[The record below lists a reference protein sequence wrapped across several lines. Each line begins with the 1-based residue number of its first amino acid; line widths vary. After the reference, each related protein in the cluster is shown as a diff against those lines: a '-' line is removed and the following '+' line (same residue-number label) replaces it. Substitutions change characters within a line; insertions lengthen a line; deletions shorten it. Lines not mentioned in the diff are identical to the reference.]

1 MKKFFTLALL
11 ALLSLTV
18 QAQDKKTWDFTKDI
32 SDETI
37 ENTKA
42 DSKWNCTM
50 NDDGTVKQINEASKM
65 SGPFIANGTP
75 IKELE
80 GLPLGTAGLSK
91 NNNVIL
97 MPGRFRIN
105 RKNMELNFP
114 DLKNGQKLTVVGRS
128 ANADAGTGGSKAA
141 RGIAAKY
148 GYMVR
153 IDEDKESN
161 IMEGANIPGSKGT
174 YTFVYEIQTE
184 ETGAVPVAFTMS
196 PDGGIDFTLFM
207 IDEGDPINITK
218 VAYLYTGSTDGD
230 AAFTALK
237 ARENTEVTAID
248 VASQTI
254 TAASLQEYTL
264 TVIAASVPADN
275 DNVAVVKEALPWTP
289 TLNLN
294 GNMYAAWGY
303 GVAVDA
309 QPIGVVKDAK
319 SALLKGVNIQE
330 EDGVSFVELASSNIQ
345 AVNLGEY
352 FTGDAVPLKEMNL
365 EGAEGEGAIAH
376 LHNEKHNGYAYLPY
390 AADVND
396 DWSVIFNNV
405 VTTLAESKT
414 EITPAAAPVVKQE
427 FKDQNTNV
435 TISAGRN
442 QPKTQ
447 FFYTTDGSDP
457 TVESTLYTDPVNFTA
472 PCTFK
477 AVAIAEGY
485 TVSEVTSLDIL
496 IHEQPKTPVIA
507 ENRADGKTTITLTCE
522 TPDVDIWYNF
532 DETAGNDTL
541 KSTKYTEPFVIT
553 MPQNVTAFSV
563 AGGAVFSEL
572 TQKRVLVQNPRVVI
586 DVAAHFSAPQW
597 DGTNKAGLTV
607 NNGKGMFSWGASAA
621 TMYTGEGTLGTD
633 PETGDEITIYTD
645 ADLRDFEVVEEPTKK
660 ISGDGE
666 PDAWAEPEWVF
677 KSRGTCL
684 IWQNTGAQTTNFGDD
699 SNYNPSASTDVDPLF
714 PVTKNDIQF
723 YKFQSGE
730 PGNASIETINKYQAP
745 LDVVVLANMAGGPLL
760 VQVSADGA
768 EWKTIGEIAKTG
780 ASRMWGKF
788 SAAYDGTDEVYVR
801 VTQTEASGGAK
812 VFDIYIAN
820 QGEKSKA
827 LLEDLNNELTGIET
841 VADYKTKTTMG
852 IYNINGIRQQTL
864 RRGLNIVVNGDG
876 TVKKVMVK

>member
-18 QAQDKKTWDFTKDI
+18 QAQDKKTWDFSKGW
-32 SDETI
+32 SDETL
-37 ENTKA
+37 ENLEKGSEWTK
-42 DSKWNCTM
+42 
-50 NDDGTVKQINEASKM
+50 DGSSWKETGKFG
-65 SGPFIANGTP
+65 SGGFVANGEP
-75 IKELE
+75 IKELI
-80 GLPLGTAGLSK
+80 GLERSSAGLSK
-91 NNNVIL
+91 NNNYL
-97 MPGRFRIN
+97 LTGNTFRLN
-105 RKNMELNFP
+105 RNNMELKFP
-114 DLKNGQKLTVVGRS
+114 SLKNGQKLTIVGRS
-128 ANADAGTGGSKAA
+128 ANATAEN
-141 RGIAAKY
+141 RGVSPMY
-148 GYMVR
+148 DYMVR
-153 IDEDKESN
+153 VDDDKDNNLILGSQVE
-161 IMEGANIPGSKGT
+161 GSKGT
-174 YTFVYEIQTE
+174 YTFVYEIQTA
-184 ETGAVPVAFTMS
+184 ETGEVPVGIKMIT
-196 PDGGIDFTLFM
+196 GGIDFTLFM
-207 IDEGDPINITK
+207 IDDGDPILVNK

-254 TAASLQEYTL
+254 TAAGLQEYTL

-275 DNVAVVKEALPWTP
+275 DNVAVIKQALPWTP

-303 GVAVDA
+303 GVAVEA
-309 QPIGVVKDAK
+309 QPVGVVKDAK
-319 SALLKGVNIQE
+319 SALLKGATIQDA
-330 EDGVSFVELASSNIQ
+330 DGVSFVELASSNIQ

-352 FTGDAVPLKEMNL
+352 FTGDAAPLKEMNL
-365 EGAEGEGAIAH
+365 EGAEGEGTVVH

-390 AADVND
+390 AADVTN
-396 DWSVIFNNV
+396 DWSVIFNNA

-442 QPKTQ
+442 LPKTQ

-507 ENRADGKTTITLTCE
+507 AERADGKTTITLTCE

-532 DETAGNDTL
+532 SEAGADTT
-541 KSTKYTEPFVIT
+541 KSTKYTEPIVIT

-572 TQKRVLVQNPRVVI
+572 AQQRVLVQNPRVVI
-586 DVAAHFSAPQW
+586 DVAGHFEARQW
-597 DGTNKAGLTV
+597 TADNNPDGKAV
-607 NNGKGMFSWGASAA
+607 ANGKGMFSWGASAA
-621 TMYTGEGTLGTD
+621 TMYTGDGHTEID
-633 PETGDEITIYTD
+633 PETGDEKTVYGPED
-645 ADLRDFEVVEEPTKK
+645 MRELEVCNEPKN
-660 ISGDGE
+660 GE
-666 PDAWAEPEWVF
+666 NEPEWVL

-684 IWQNTGAQTTNFGDD
+684 IWQSLTPQNTNFGDD
-699 SNYNPSASTDVDPLF
+699 SNYNPSASTDVDELF
-714 PVTKNDIQF
+714 PITKNDIQF

-730 PGNASIETINKYQAP
+730 PGNGSIETLKKYQAP

-841 VADYKTKTTMG
+841 VADHTAKATKG

-864 RRGLNIVVNGDG
+864 RRGLNIILTADG
-876 TVKKVMVK
+876 KAKKVLVK

>member
-18 QAQDKKTWDFTKDI
+18 QAQDKKTWDFSKGW
-32 SDETI
+32 SDETL
-37 ENTKA
+37 ENLEKGSEWTK
-42 DSKWNCTM
+42 
-50 NDDGTVKQINEASKM
+50 DGSSWKETGKFG
-65 SGPFIANGTP
+65 SGAFVANGEP
-75 IKELE
+75 IKELI
-80 GLPLGTAGLSK
+80 GLERSSAGLSK
-91 NNNVIL
+91 NNNYL
-97 MPGRFRIN
+97 LTGNTFRLN
-105 RKNMELNFP
+105 RNNMELKFP
-114 DLKNGQKLTVVGRS
+114 SLKNGQKLTIVGRS
-128 ANADAGTGGSKAA
+128 ANATAEN
-141 RGIAAKY
+141 RGVSPMY
-148 GYMVR
+148 DYMVR
-153 IDEDKESN
+153 VDDDKDNNLILGSQVE
-161 IMEGANIPGSKGT
+161 GSKGT
-174 YTFVYEIQTE
+174 YTFVYEIQTA
-184 ETGAVPVAFTMS
+184 ETGEVPVGIKMIT
-196 PDGGIDFTLFM
+196 GGIDFTLFM
-207 IDEGDPINITK
+207 IDDGDPILVNK

-275 DNVAVVKEALPWTP
+275 DNVAVIKQALPWTP

-303 GVAVDA
+303 GVAVEA
-309 QPIGVVKDAK
+309 QPVGVVKDAK
-319 SALLKGVNIQE
+319 SALLKGATIQDA
-330 EDGVSFVELASSNIQ
+330 DGVSFVELASSNIQ

-352 FTGDAVPLKEMNL
+352 FTGDAAPLKEMNL
-365 EGAEGEGAIAH
+365 EGAEGEGVVVH

-390 AADVND
+390 AADVTN
-396 DWSVIFNNV
+396 DWSVIFNNA

-507 ENRADGKTTITLTCE
+507 AERADGKTTITLTCE

-541 KSTKYTEPFVIT
+541 KSTKYTEPIVIT

-572 TQKRVLVQNPRVVI
+572 AQQRVLVQNPRVVI
-586 DVAAHFSAPQW
+586 DVAGHFEARQW
-597 DGTNKAGLTV
+597 TADNNPDGKAV
-607 NNGKGMFSWGASAA
+607 ANGKGMFSWGASAA
-621 TMYTGEGTLGTD
+621 TMYTGEGHTETD
-633 PETGDEITIYTD
+633 PETGDEKTVYGPED
-645 ADLRDFEVVEEPTKK
+645 MRELEVCNEPKN
-660 ISGDGE
+660 GE
-666 PDAWAEPEWVF
+666 NEPEWVL

-684 IWQNTGAQTTNFGDD
+684 IWQNLGPQTTNFGDN

-714 PVTKNDIQF
+714 PVTKNNIQF
-723 YKFQSGE
+723 YKFESGE

-745 LDVVVLANMAGGPLL
+745 LDVVVLANMQGGPLL

-841 VADYKTKTTMG
+841 VADHTAKATKG

-864 RRGLNIVVNGDG
+864 RRGLNIIVTADG
-876 TVKKVMVK
+876 KAKKVLVK

>member
-1 MKKFFTLALL
+1 MCMKKFFTLALL

-18 QAQDKKTWDFTKDI
+18 QAQDKKTWDFSKGW
-32 SDETI
+32 SDETL
-37 ENTKA
+37 ENLEKGSEWTK
-42 DSKWNCTM
+42 
-50 NDDGTVKQINEASKM
+50 DGSSWKETGKFG
-65 SGPFIANGTP
+65 SGAFVANGEP
-75 IKELE
+75 IKELI
-80 GLPLGTAGLSK
+80 GLERSSAGLSK
-91 NNNVIL
+91 NNNYL
-97 MPGRFRIN
+97 LTGNTFRLN
-105 RKNMELNFP
+105 RNNMELKFP
-114 DLKNGQKLTVVGRS
+114 SLKNGQKLTIVGRS
-128 ANADAGTGGSKAA
+128 ANATAEN
-141 RGIAAKY
+141 RGVSPMY
-148 GYMVR
+148 DYMVR
-153 IDEDKESN
+153 VDDDKDNNLILGSQVE
-161 IMEGANIPGSKGT
+161 GSKGT
-174 YTFVYEIQTE
+174 YTFVYEIQTA
-184 ETGAVPVAFTMS
+184 ETGEVPVGIKMIT
-196 PDGGIDFTLFM
+196 GGIDFTLFM
-207 IDEGDPINITK
+207 IDDGDPILVNK

-275 DNVAVVKEALPWTP
+275 DNVAVIKQALPWTP

-303 GVAVDA
+303 GVAVEA
-309 QPIGVVKDAK
+309 QPVGVVKDAK
-319 SALLKGVNIQE
+319 SALLKGATIQDA
-330 EDGVSFVELASSNIQ
+330 DGVSFVELASSNIQ

-352 FTGDAVPLKEMNL
+352 FTGDAAPLKEMNL
-365 EGAEGEGAIAH
+365 EGAEGEGVVVH

-390 AADVND
+390 AADVTN
-396 DWSVIFNNV
+396 DWSVIFNNA

-507 ENRADGKTTITLTCE
+507 AERADGKTTITLTCE

-597 DGTNKAGLTV
+597 DGTNKAGKKV
-607 NNGKGMFSWGASAA
+607 DSGKGMFSWGASSA
-621 TMYTGEGTLGTD
+621 TMYTGTGTPGTD
-633 PETGDEITIYTD
+633 PETGDEIIIYTD

-666 PDAWAEPEWVF
+666 PDAWAEPEWVL

-684 IWQNTGAQTTNFGDD
+684 IWQNLGPQTTNFGDN

-714 PVTKNDIQF
+714 PITKNNIQF
-723 YKFQSGE
+723 YKFESGE

-745 LDVVVLANMAGGPLL
+745 LDVVVLANMQGGPLL

-820 QGEKSKA
+820 QGEKSQA
-827 LLEDLNNELTGIET
+827 LLEELNKELTGIEA
-841 VADYKTKTTMG
+841 VADYKAKATMG

-864 RRGLNIVVNGDG
+864 RRGLNIVVTADG
-876 TVKKVMVK
+876 KAKKVMVK

>member
-1 MKKFFTLALL
+1 MCMKKFFTLALL

-80 GLPLGTAGLSK
+80 GLSLGTAGLSK

-218 VAYLYTGSTDGD
+218 VAYLYSGSTDGD

-275 DNVAVVKEALPWTP
+275 DNVAVVKQALPWTP

-309 QPIGVVKDAK
+309 QPVGVVKDAK
-319 SALLKGVNIQE
+319 SALLKGATIQDA
-330 EDGVSFVELASSNIQ
+330 DGVSFVELASSNIQ

-352 FTGDAVPLKEMNL
+352 FTGDAAPLKEMNL
-365 EGAEGEGAIAH
+365 EGAEGEGAVVH

-390 AADVND
+390 AADVTN
-396 DWSVIFNNV
+396 DWSVIFNNA
-405 VTTLAESKT
+405 VTTLAESKA

-427 FKDQNTNV
+427 FKDKNTNV
-435 TISAGRN
+435 TISAGRSL
-442 QPKTQ
+442 PKTQ
-447 FFYTTDGSDP
+447 FFYTTDGSNP

-496 IHEQPKTPVIA
+496 IHEQPKTPNIVA
-507 ENRADGKTTITLTCE
+507 ERADGKTTITLTCE

-532 DETAGNDTL
+532 SEAGADTT
-541 KSTKYTEPFVIT
+541 KSTKYTEPIVIT

-572 TQKRVLVQNPRVVI
+572 AQQRVLVQNPRVVI
-586 DVAAHFSAPQW
+586 DVAGHFEARQW
-597 DGTNKAGLTV
+597 TADNNPDGKAV
-607 NNGKGMFSWGASAA
+607 ANGKGMFSWGASAA
-621 TMYTGEGTLGTD
+621 TMYTGDGHTETD
-633 PETGDEITIYTD
+633 PETGDEKTVYGPED
-645 ADLRDFEVVEEPTKK
+645 MRELEVCNEPKN
-660 ISGDGE
+660 GE
-666 PDAWAEPEWVF
+666 NEPEWVL

-684 IWQNTGAQTTNFGDD
+684 IWQSLTPQNTNFGDD
-699 SNYNPSASTDVDPLF
+699 SNYNPSASTDVDELF
-714 PVTKNDIQF
+714 PITKNNIQF
-723 YKFQSGE
+723 YKFQGGE

-745 LDVVVLANMAGGPLL
+745 LDVVVLANMQGGPLL

-841 VADYKTKTTMG
+841 VADHTAKATKG

>member
-1 MKKFFTLALL
+1 MCMKKFFTLALL

-18 QAQDKKTWDFTKDI
+18 QAQDKKTWDFSKGW
-32 SDETI
+32 SDETL
-37 ENTKA
+37 ENLEKGSEWTK
-42 DSKWNCTM
+42 
-50 NDDGTVKQINEASKM
+50 DGSSWKETGKFG
-65 SGPFIANGTP
+65 SGAFVANGEP
-75 IKELE
+75 IKELI
-80 GLPLGTAGLSK
+80 GLERSSAGLSK
-91 NNNVIL
+91 NNNYL
-97 MPGRFRIN
+97 LTGNTFRLN
-105 RKNMELNFP
+105 RNNQELIFP
-114 DLKNGQKLTVVGRS
+114 SLKNGQKLTIVGRS
-128 ANADAGTGGSKAA
+128 ANATAEN
-141 RGIAAKY
+141 RGVKPMY
-148 GYMVR
+148 DYMVR
-153 IDEDKESN
+153 IDDDKNNNLILGSQVE
-161 IMEGANIPGSKGT
+161 GSKGT
-174 YTFVYEIQTE
+174 YTFVYEIQTA
-184 ETGAVPVAFTMS
+184 ETGEVPVGIKMIT
-196 PDGGIDFTLFM
+196 GGIDFTLFM

-254 TAASLQEYTL
+254 TAAGLQEYTL

-275 DNVAVVKEALPWTP
+275 DNVAVIKQALPWTP

-303 GVAVDA
+303 GVAVEA
-309 QPIGVVKDAK
+309 QPVGVVKDAK
-319 SALLKGVNIQE
+319 SALLKGATIQDA
-330 EDGVSFVELASSNIQ
+330 DGVSFVELASSNIQ

-352 FTGDAVPLKEMNL
+352 FTGDAAPLKEMNL
-365 EGAEGEGAIAH
+365 DGAEGEGVVVH

-390 AADVND
+390 AADVTN
-396 DWSVIFNNV
+396 DWSVIFNNA

-507 ENRADGKTTITLTCE
+507 AERADGKTTITLTCE

-572 TQKRVLVQNPRVVI
+572 AQQRVLVQNPRVVI
-586 DVAAHFSAPQW
+586 DVAGHFEARQW
-597 DGTNKAGLTV
+597 TADNNPDGKAV
-607 NNGKGMFSWGASAA
+607 ANGKGMFSWGASAA
-621 TMYTGEGTLGTD
+621 TMYTGDGHTETD
-633 PETGDEITIYTD
+633 PETGDEKTVYGPED
-645 ADLRDFEVVEEPTKK
+645 MRELEVCNEPKN
-660 ISGDGE
+660 GE
-666 PDAWAEPEWVF
+666 NEPEWVL

-684 IWQNTGAQTTNFGDD
+684 IWQSLTPQNINFGDD
-699 SNYNPSASTDVDPLF
+699 SNYNPSASTDVDELF
-714 PVTKNDIQF
+714 PITKNDIQF
-723 YKFQSGE
+723 YKFQDNE
-730 PGNASIETINKYQAP
+730 PGNGSIETLKKYQAP
-745 LDVVVLANMAGGPLL
+745 LDVVVLANMDGGPLL

-768 EWKTIGEIAKTG
+768 EWKTIGEIAKTDY
-780 ASRMWGKF
+780 SRMWGKYTQ
-788 SAAYDGTDEVYVR
+788 SYDGTDEVFVR
-801 VTQTEASGGAK
+801 ITQEVASAGAK

-841 VADYKTKTTMG
+841 VADHTAKATKG

-864 RRGLNIVVNGDG
+864 RRGLNIVVTADG
-876 TVKKVMVK
+876 KAKKVMVK

>member
-18 QAQDKKTWDFTKDI
+18 QAQDKKTWDFSKGW
-32 SDETI
+32 SDETL
-37 ENTKA
+37 ENLEKG
-42 DSKWNCTM
+42 SEWNK
-50 NDDGTVKQINEASKM
+50 DGSSWKETGKFG
-65 SGPFIANGTP
+65 SGAFVANGEP
-75 IKELE
+75 IKELI
-80 GLPLGTAGLSK
+80 GLERSSAGLSK
-91 NNNVIL
+91 NNNYL
-97 MPGRFRIN
+97 LTDNTFRLN
-105 RKNMELNFP
+105 RNNMELKFP
-114 DLKNGQKLTVVGRS
+114 SLKNGQKLTIVGRS
-128 ANADAGTGGSKAA
+128 ANATANN
-141 RGIAAKY
+141 RGVKPMY
-148 GYMVR
+148 DYMVR
-153 IDEDKESN
+153 VDDDKDNNLILGSQVE
-161 IMEGANIPGSKGT
+161 GSKGT
-174 YTFVYEIQTE
+174 YTFVYEIQTA
-184 ETGAVPVAFTMS
+184 ETGEVPVGIKMIT
-196 PDGGIDFTLFM
+196 GGIDFTLFM
-207 IDEGDPINITK
+207 IDDGDPVQITK
-218 VAYLYTGSTDGD
+218 IAYLYDGTED
-230 AAFTALK
+230 DISSYLAVREETNATLINVTTTA
-237 ARENTEVTAID
+237 VTAEELKGYD
-248 VASQTI
+248 V
-254 TAASLQEYTL
+254 
-264 TVIAASVPADN
+264 VIVSDKMPADN
-275 DNVAVVKEALPWTP
+275 AAADAVKEALPWTP
-289 TLNLN
+289 VLNLN
-294 GNMYAAWGY
+294 PALYAKWGY
-303 GVAVDA
+303 GTTTTAMTV
-309 QPIGVVKDAK
+309 GVVKDTK
-319 SALLKGVNIQE
+319 SKLLTDMTIDESEGIKFI
-330 EDGVSFVELASSNIQ
+330 
-345 AVNLGEY
+345 NLSGESISAIKLGDY
-352 FTGDAVPLKEMNL
+352 FAGDAMPVTAMDL
-365 EGAEGEGAIAH
+365 EGTPIDDYAVAH
-376 LHNEKHNGYAYLPY
+376 IHNEKHNAYIYMPHE
-390 AADVND
+390 AGGIMIGNAINM
-396 DWSVIFNNV
+396 
-405 VTTLAESKT
+405 LAESKS

-442 QPKTQ
+442 LPKTQ

-586 DVAAHFSAPQW
+586 DVAGHFEARQW
-597 DGTNKAGLTV
+597 TADNNPDGKAV
-607 NNGKGMFSWGASAA
+607 ANGKGMFSWGASAA
-621 TMYTGEGTLGTD
+621 TMYTGNGHTETD
-633 PETGDEITIYTD
+633 PETGDEKTVYGPED
-645 ADLRDFEVVEEPTKK
+645 MRELEVCNEPKN
-660 ISGDGE
+660 GE
-666 PDAWAEPEWVF
+666 NEPEWVL

-684 IWQNTGAQTTNFGDD
+684 IWQNLTPQNTNFGDD
-699 SNYNPSASTDVDPLF
+699 SNYNPSASTDVDELF
-714 PVTKNDIQF
+714 PITKNNIQF
-723 YKFQSGE
+723 YKFQGGE

-745 LDVVVLANMAGGPLL
+745 LDVVVLANMQGGPLL

-841 VADYKTKTTMG
+841 VADYTAKATKG

-864 RRGLNIVVNGDG
+864 RRGLNIVVTADG
-876 TVKKVMVK
+876 KAKKVLVK

>member
-18 QAQDKKTWDFTKDI
+18 QAQDKKTWDFSKGW
-32 SDETI
+32 SDETL
-37 ENTKA
+37 ENLEKGSEWTK
-42 DSKWNCTM
+42 
-50 NDDGTVKQINEASKM
+50 DGSSWKETGKFG
-65 SGPFIANGTP
+65 SGAFVANGEP
-75 IKELE
+75 IKELI
-80 GLPLGTAGLSK
+80 GLERSSAGLSK
-91 NNNVIL
+91 NNNYL
-97 MPGRFRIN
+97 LTGNTFRLN
-105 RKNMELNFP
+105 RNNQELIFP
-114 DLKNGQKLTVVGRS
+114 SLKNGQKLTIVGRS
-128 ANADAGTGGSKAA
+128 ANATAEN
-141 RGIAAKY
+141 RGVKPMY
-148 GYMVR
+148 DYMVR
-153 IDEDKESN
+153 IDDDKNNNLILGSQVE
-161 IMEGANIPGSKGT
+161 GSKGT
-174 YTFVYEIQTE
+174 YTFVYEIQTA
-184 ETGAVPVAFTMS
+184 ETGEVPVGIKMIT
-196 PDGGIDFTLFM
+196 GGIDFTLFM

-254 TAASLQEYTL
+254 TAAGLQEYTL

-275 DNVAVVKEALPWTP
+275 DNVAVIKQALPWTP

-303 GVAVDA
+303 GVAVEA
-309 QPIGVVKDAK
+309 QPVGVVKDAK
-319 SALLKGVNIQE
+319 SALLKGATIQDA
-330 EDGVSFVELASSNIQ
+330 DGVSFVELASSNIQ

-352 FTGDAVPLKEMNL
+352 FTGDAAPLKEMNL
-365 EGAEGEGAIAH
+365 DGAEGEGVVVH

-390 AADVND
+390 AADVTN
-396 DWSVIFNNV
+396 DWSVIFNNA

-507 ENRADGKTTITLTCE
+507 AERADGKTTITLTCE

-572 TQKRVLVQNPRVVI
+572 AQQRVLVQNPRVVI
-586 DVAAHFSAPQW
+586 DVAGHFEARQW
-597 DGTNKAGLTV
+597 TADNNPDGKAV
-607 NNGKGMFSWGASAA
+607 ANGKGMFSWGASAA
-621 TMYTGEGTLGTD
+621 TMYTGDGHTETD
-633 PETGDEITIYTD
+633 PETGDEKTVYGPED
-645 ADLRDFEVVEEPTKK
+645 MRELEVCNEPKN
-660 ISGDGE
+660 GE
-666 PDAWAEPEWVF
+666 NEPEWVL

-684 IWQNTGAQTTNFGDD
+684 IWQSLTPQNINFGDD
-699 SNYNPSASTDVDPLF
+699 SNYNPSASTDVDELF
-714 PVTKNDIQF
+714 PITKNDIQF
-723 YKFQSGE
+723 YKFQDNE
-730 PGNASIETINKYQAP
+730 PGNGSIETLKKYQAP
-745 LDVVVLANMAGGPLL
+745 LDVVVLANMDGGPLL

-768 EWKTIGEIAKTG
+768 EWKTIGEIAKTDY
-780 ASRMWGKF
+780 SRMWGKYTQ
-788 SAAYDGTDEVYVR
+788 SYDGTDEVFVR
-801 VTQTEASGGAK
+801 ITQEVASAGAK

-841 VADYKTKTTMG
+841 VADHTAKATKG

-864 RRGLNIVVNGDG
+864 RRGLNIVVTADG
-876 TVKKVMVK
+876 KAKKVMVK

>member
-1 MKKFFTLALL
+1 MCMKKFFTLAVL

-18 QAQDKKTWDFTKDI
+18 QAQDKKTWDFSKGW
-32 SDETI
+32 SDETL
-37 ENTKA
+37 ENLEKGSEWTK
-42 DSKWNCTM
+42 
-50 NDDGTVKQINEASKM
+50 DGSSWKETGKFG
-65 SGPFIANGTP
+65 SGAFVANGEP
-75 IKELE
+75 IKELI
-80 GLPLGTAGLSK
+80 GLERSSAGLSK
-91 NNNVIL
+91 NNNYL
-97 MPGRFRIN
+97 LTDNTFRLN
-105 RKNMELNFP
+105 RNNQELIFP
-114 DLKNGQKLTVVGRS
+114 SLKNGQKLTIVGRS
-128 ANADAGTGGSKAA
+128 ANATAA
-141 RGIAAKY
+141 NRGVNPMY
-148 GYMVR
+148 DYMVR
-153 IDEDKESN
+153 VDDDKNNNLILGSQVE
-161 IMEGANIPGSKGT
+161 GSKGT
-174 YTFVYEIQTE
+174 YTFVYEIQTA
-184 ETGAVPVAFTMS
+184 ETGEVPVGIKMIT
-196 PDGGIDFTLFM
+196 GGIDFTLFM

-230 AAFTALK
+230 AAFTALQ

-275 DNVAVVKEALPWTP
+275 DNVAVIKQALPWTP

-303 GVAVDA
+303 GVAVAA
-309 QPIGVVKDAK
+309 QPVGVVKDAK
-319 SALLKGVNIQE
+319 SALLKGATIQDA
-330 EDGVSFVELASSNIQ
+330 DGVSFVELASSNIQ

-352 FTGDAVPLKEMNL
+352 FTGDAAPLKEMNL
-365 EGAEGEGAIAH
+365 EGAEGEGAVVH

-390 AADVND
+390 AADVTN
-396 DWSVIFNNV
+396 DWSVIFNNA

-442 QPKTQ
+442 LPKTQ
-447 FFYTTDGSDP
+447 FFYTIDGSDP

-507 ENRADGKTTITLTCE
+507 AERADGKTTITLTCE

>member
-1 MKKFFTLALL
+1 MCMKKFFTLALL

-18 QAQDKKTWDFTKDI
+18 QAQDKKTWDFSKGW
-32 SDETI
+32 SDETL
-37 ENTKA
+37 ENLEKGSEWTK
-42 DSKWNCTM
+42 
-50 NDDGTVKQINEASKM
+50 DGSSWKETGKFG
-65 SGPFIANGTP
+65 SGAFVANGEP
-75 IKELE
+75 IKELI
-80 GLPLGTAGLSK
+80 GLERSSAGLSK
-91 NNNVIL
+91 NNNYL
-97 MPGRFRIN
+97 LTGNTFRLN
-105 RKNMELNFP
+105 RNNMELKFP
-114 DLKNGQKLTVVGRS
+114 SLKNGQKLTIVGRS
-128 ANADAGTGGSKAA
+128 ANATAA
-141 RGIAAKY
+141 NRGVNPMY
-148 GYMVR
+148 DYMVR
-153 IDEDKESN
+153 VDDDKDNNLILGSQVE
-161 IMEGANIPGSKGT
+161 GSKGT
-174 YTFVYEIQTE
+174 YTFVYEIQTA
-184 ETGAVPVAFTMS
+184 ETGEVPVGIKMIT
-196 PDGGIDFTLFM
+196 GGIDFTLFM
-207 IDEGDPINITK
+207 IDDGDPVQITK
-218 VAYLYTGSTDGD
+218 IAYLYDGTED
-230 AAFTALK
+230 DISSYLAVREETNATLINVTTTA
-237 ARENTEVTAID
+237 VTAEELKGYD
-248 VASQTI
+248 V
-254 TAASLQEYTL
+254 
-264 TVIAASVPADN
+264 VIVSDKMPADN
-275 DNVAVVKEALPWTP
+275 AAADAVKEALPWTP
-289 TLNLN
+289 VLNLN
-294 GNMYAAWGY
+294 PALYAKWGY
-303 GVAVDA
+303 GTTTTAMAV
-309 QPIGVVKDAK
+309 GVVKDTK
-319 SALLKGVNIQE
+319 SKLLTDMTIEEEEGIKFINLSGENI
-330 EDGVSFVELASSNIQ
+330 SAIK
-345 AVNLGEY
+345 LGDY
-352 FTGDAVPLKEMNL
+352 FAGDAMPVTAMDL
-365 EGAEGEGAIAH
+365 EGAPIDDYAVAH
-376 LHNEKHNGYAYLPY
+376 IHNEKHNAYIYMPHE
-390 AADVND
+390 AGGIMIGNAINM
-396 DWSVIFNNV
+396 
-405 VTTLAESKT
+405 LAESKS

-607 NNGKGMFSWGASAA
+607 ANGKGMFSWGASAV
-621 TMYTGEGTLGTD
+621 TMYTGTGTPGTD

-645 ADLRDFEVVEEPTKK
+645 EDLRDFEVVEEPTAK

-666 PDAWAEPEWVF
+666 PDAWAEPEWVL

-684 IWQNTGAQTTNFGDD
+684 IWQNTGAQTTNFGDN

-745 LDVVVLANMAGGPLL
+745 LDVVVLANMQGGPLL
-760 VQVSADGA
+760 AQVSADGST
-768 EWKTIGEIAKTG
+768 WQTIGEIAKTDY
-780 ASRMWGKF
+780 SRLWGKYTQ
-788 SAAYDGTDEVYVR
+788 SYDGTDEVFVR
-801 VTQTEASGGAK
+801 VTQEVASGGAK

-841 VADYKTKTTMG
+841 VADHTAKATKG

-864 RRGLNIVVNGDG
+864 RRGLNIVVTADG
-876 TVKKVMVK
+876 KAKKVMVK